1 MKIYIDADSCPNMI
15 KEVLF
20 RVAKK
25 KEISLIMV
33 ANQFIAPV
41 NSPHITSIL
50 VGPGDDVADMKIVE
64 LATAG
69 DLIIT
74 ADIPLADHVVKK
86 KAFALNPRGELYTE
100 ANIKKHLS
108 VRDFMA
114 ELRNTGVET
123 GGPTPFGERDKHK
136 FSNALD
142 RFLTKYH
149 KSSTPLAQE
158 NP

>member
-1 MKIYIDADSCPNMI
+1 MKIYIDADACPNMI

-20 RVAKK
+20 RAAKK
-25 KEISLIMV
+25 REIFLIMV

-41 NSPHITSIL
+41 SSPFISSVL

-64 LATAG
+64 LAVAG
-69 DLIIT
+69 DMVIT
-74 ADIPLADHVVKK
+74 ADIPLADHIVTKN
-86 KAFALNPRGELYTE
+86 AFALNPRGELYTK

-114 ELRNTGVET
+114 DLRDTGVDT
-123 GGPTPFGERDKHK
+123 GGPPPFGERDRQK
-136 FSNALD
+136 FANALD

-149 KSSTPLAQE
+149 KGPTE
-158 NP
+158 